1 MESADPKKEGR
12 LRRKIGWIVLALVL
26 VLLAGA
32 GIYAADILSG
42 LNHQELD
49 PDDLGIASSS
59 QTQQDPE
66 TETEDGVRDD
76 GDTSITNI
84 ALFGIDEREGETQ
97 FRSDAIIIAS
107 VDKQHNKIKLSSLL
121 RDTLVEIEGHGQNK
135 LGHAYFYGGPQL
147 AVKTLNQNFGLDIRE
162 YVTVNFAELASIIDA
177 VGGIEIDV
185 SEAEMLDANNSIWEQ
200 VQVAGLDPT
209 PIEQPGLQIL
219 NGTQAVAYARI
230 RHVGNADMERTD
242 RQREVLSKL
251 FDKARAMSPLE
262 YPEFARKFLPT
273 VQTSLDIGEILGLA
287 GIMLRDVTLEDA
299 RFPTN
304 ADLIGTGEIVIDGV
318 SYVNADIGS
327 TAERL
332 QAFIYDDINP
342 DAVSSGSGE

>member
-1 MESADPKKEGR
+1 MEPTDPKKEGR
-12 LRRKIGWIVLALVL
+12 RRKKIGWIILAVVL
-26 VLLAGA
+26 VLLAGI
-32 GIYAADILSG
+32 GIYVADILSG

-49 PDDLGIASSS
+49 QDDLGISSSS
-59 QTQQDPE
+59 QTQQGQDPE
-66 TETEDGVRDD
+66 GGDGIRDD

-121 RDTLVEIEGHGQNK
+121 RDTLVEIEGHGQDK

-162 YVTVNFAELASIIDA
+162 YVTVNFAELANIIDA

-251 FDKARAMSPLE
+251 FDKALSMNPLE

-304 ADLIGTGEIVIDGV
+304 ADLIGNGESIIDGV
-318 SYVNADIGS
+318 SYVNADIES

-332 QAFIYDDINP
+332 QAFINDDINP
-342 DAVSSGSGE
+342 DAAAGSEE